1 MMHAGKC
8 ETGHTSDSVE
18 DLNIIRD
25 VWIFD
30 SMINEN
36 FSCLSKSHFCGAFM
50 R

>member
-1 MMHAGKC
+1 MKL
-8 ETGHTSDSVE
+8 GHKSDSVKA
-18 DLNIIRD
+18 LNIVTD

-36 FSCLSKSHFCGAFM
+36 FSCLSKSHFRGAFM